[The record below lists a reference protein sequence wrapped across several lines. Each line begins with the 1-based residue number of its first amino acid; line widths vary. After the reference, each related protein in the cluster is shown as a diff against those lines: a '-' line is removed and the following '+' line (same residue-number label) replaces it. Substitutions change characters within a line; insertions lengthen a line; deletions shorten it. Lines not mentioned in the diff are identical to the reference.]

1 MANSSFLSSLAG
13 RRGLAV
19 WAIALGIVLFVSVNI
34 IARGTLVGTRV
45 DLTADKLFTLS
56 PGTHKVLGQIDE
68 PVTLRLYFSTVLGKE
83 LPALGKYA
91 TRVRDLLKEYAANSG
106 GKIRLIEI
114 DPVAFSDAE
123 DEAVAAG
130 LQGLP
135 LDRTGEM
142 VYFGLS
148 GTNSTDENE
157 VIPFLSPDREAFLE
171 YDLTKVVYR
180 LANPVRKRVGLMSW
194 LPVRGFP
201 GSMMAR
207 MSAMG
212 QPWQLNA
219 QLAQLFAVEDVSYE
233 AAEIPA
239 DVDVLFVIHPAKP
252 SARAL
257 YAIDQFLMR
266 GGRALIFVDPLAE
279 VAQQVPGPGGKFV
292 DTSSDLKPIFDQ
304 WGLEYDAGKVA
315 ADMVGAYRVN
325 AGSESRPQPMAYPAW
340 MRLNQSNIVGKDLI
354 TTEIDSMIMATA
366 GSLSMKAGT
375 GMSFT
380 PLVATSEQ
388 SMSLNAENLKGG
400 RPDFEG
406 IVAKFKPSGKR
417 LVLAARISGTAKSAF
432 PKGPPA
438 IDEYLKDDPEGE
450 RWRRAKDD
458 DVPQKK
464 TDAEKRKDAEE
475 LRARLA
481 KAHRNESAAPLHA
494 VVVTDADMLQDRF
507 WVQAQNV
514 FGQTIAVP
522 VSDNMNLTTNAI
534 DNLTGSNELIGLRS
548 RGVSRRP
555 FTLVEDLTRQ
565 AELNLRAKEREL
577 QKRREETERK
587 LAELQTPGRGPQQ
600 GQAGANAAAERTI
613 LSPAQVREINKFKA
627 ELLGIRKELR
637 AVQLGLRRD
646 IEVLEGRL
654 WLFNIGMI
662 PVLVALAAV
671 GLGLARMRRRR
682 QRMETEARG

>member
-1 MANSSFLSSLAG
+1 MANSSFLSTLAG
-13 RRGLAV
+13 RRSLAG
-19 WAIALGIVLFVSVNI
+19 WTIALAIVLFIAANI
-34 IARGTLVGTRV
+34 IARGTLVGARV

-68 PVTLRLYFSTVLGKE
+68 PVTLRLYFSSSLGKQ
-83 LPALGKYA
+83 LPALSKYA
-91 TRVRDLLKEYAANSG
+91 GRVRDMLKEYVANSG

-142 VYFGLS
+142 VYFGLAGS
-148 GTNSTDENE
+148 NSTDENE
-157 VIPFLSPDREAFLE
+157 VIAFFSPDREAFLE
-171 YDLTKVVYR
+171 YDLTKAVYR
-180 LANPVRKRVGLMSW
+180 LANPERKVIGLMSW

-207 MSAMG
+207 MSQMG
-212 QPWQLNA
+212 QAWQLNA
-219 QLAQLFAVEDVSYE
+219 QLAQLFKVENVSYE

-239 DVDVLFVIHPAKP
+239 DIDVLFVIHPAKP
-252 SARAL
+252 SNRAL
-257 YAIDQFLMR
+257 YAIDQFMMR

-292 DTSSDLKPIFDQ
+292 ETSSDLKPIFDQ

-315 ADMVGAYRVN
+315 ADMVAAYQIN
-325 AGSESRPQPMAYPAW
+325 AGNDARPVPMSYPAW
-340 MRLNQSNIVGKDLI
+340 LRLDQSNVVGRDLI
-354 TTEIDSMIMATA
+354 TSEIDNMVMATA
-366 GSLSMKAGT
+366 GALSMKAGT
-375 GMSFT
+375 GMTFT

-388 SMSLNAENLKGG
+388 SMLLNAEELKGG

-406 IVAKFKPSGKR
+406 IVRNFKPAGKR
-417 LVLAARISGTAKSAF
+417 LVLAARISGPSKSAF

-438 IDEYLKDDPEGE
+438 AEDYMAEDPEGD
-450 RWRRAKDD
+450 RWRREKNDELPA
-458 DVPQKK
+458 KK
-464 TDAEKRKDAEE
+464 TDAEKRQDAEAI
-475 LRARLA
+475 RARLA
-481 KAHRNESAAPLHA
+481 KAHRGESAQPVHA

-507 WVQAQNV
+507 WVQAQNL
-514 FGQTIAVP
+514 FGQAITVP

-555 FTLVEDLTRQ
+555 FILVEDLTRK

-600 GQAGANAAAERTI
+600 GANAERTI
-613 LSPAQVREINKFKA
+613 LSPAQIREINKFKG
-627 ELLGIRKELR
+627 ELLSIRKELR
-637 AVQLGLRRD
+637 AVQLGLRKD
-646 IEVLEGRL
+646 IEELEGRL
-654 WLFNIGMI
+654 WLFNIGLI
-662 PVLVALAAV
+662 PLLVAFAAV
-671 GLGLARMRRRR
+671 ALGLARMRRRR

>member
-13 RRGLAV
+13 RRSLAA
-19 WAIALGIVLFVSVNI
+19 WAIVLGIVLFVSVNI
-34 IARGTLVGTRV
+34 IARSALVGARA

-56 PGTHKVLGQIDE
+56 PGTYKVLSQIDE
-68 PVTLRLYFSTVLGKE
+68 PVTLRLYFSAALGKQ
-83 LPALGKYA
+83 LPALSKYA
-91 TRVRDLLKEYAANSG
+91 TRVRDLLKEYVANSG
-106 GKIRLIEI
+106 GKLRLLEV

-142 VYFGLS
+142 VYFGLA
-148 GTNSTDENE
+148 GTNSTDESE
-157 VIPFLSPDREAFLE
+157 VISFFSPDREAFLE
-171 YDLTKVVYR
+171 YDLTKVIYR
-180 LANPVRKRVGLMSW
+180 LANPERKVIGLMSW

-212 QPWQLNA
+212 QPWQMPA
-219 QLAQLFAVEDVSYE
+219 QLAQLFKVEDVSTE

-239 DVDVLFVIHPAKP
+239 AVDVLFVFHPAGISP
-252 SARAL
+252 RAL
-257 YAIDQFLMR
+257 YAVDQFLMR

-279 VAQQVPGPGGKFV
+279 VAQQVPGPTGKFV
-292 DTSSDLKPIFDQ
+292 DTSSNLKPIFDQ
-304 WGLEYDAGKVA
+304 WRLEYDPTKVA
-315 ADMVGAYRVN
+315 ADMVAAYRVN
-325 AGSESRPQPMAYPAW
+325 AGNDSRPVPIAYPAW
-340 MRLNQSNIVGKDLI
+340 LRLDKSNAVGNDLI
-354 TTEIDSMIMATA
+354 TTEIDNMVMATA
-366 GSLSMKAGT
+366 GAISMKAGT

-388 SMSLNAENLKGG
+388 SMLLNAEELKGG

-406 IVAKFKPSGKR
+406 IVRNFKPTGKR
-417 LVLAARISGTAKSAF
+417 LVLAARISGPSKTAFA
-432 PKGPPA
+432 KGPPA
-438 IDEYLKDDPEGE
+438 VEEYMKEDPEGE
-450 RWRRAKDD
+450 RKRRAENDEL
-458 DVPQKK
+458 PRKK
-464 TDAEKRKDAEE
+464 TDAEKRKEAEDI
-475 LRARLA
+475 RARLA
-481 KAHRNESAAPLHA
+481 KSHREQSAQPVHA

-507 WVQAQNV
+507 WVQAQNL
-514 FGQTIAVP
+514 FGQAITVP

-555 FTLVEDLTRQ
+555 FTLVEDLTRK

-600 GQAGANAAAERTI
+600 GANAERTI

-627 ELLGIRKELR
+627 ELLSIRKELR
-637 AVQLGLRRD
+637 GVQLGLRKD
-646 IEVLEGRL
+646 IEELEGRL

-662 PVLVALAAV
+662 PVLVALAAI